1 MRAVRAILRAARYA
15 IPIYVGVGTT
25 TQILTDFQVGLVT
38 LTKVA
43 NDEAFLI
50 PLVNIGMTPVLP
62 VGFIMLKSVLGQLV
76 FAAQIPFQST
86 VIPAGG
92 SFKVTVL
99 IPNEVPDGAW
109 NVHAEAHD
117 GTLIA
122 TSDSD
127 FASSL

>member
-50 PLVNIGMTPVLP
+50 PLVNIGMTPMRLEKP
-62 VGFIMLKSVLGQLV
+62 GLKM
-76 FAAQIPFQST
+76 
-86 VIPAGG
+86 
-92 SFKVTVL
+92 
-99 IPNEVPDGAW
+99 
-109 NVHAEAHD
+109 
-117 GTLIA
+117 TLKHGY
-122 TSDSD
+122 
-127 FASSL
+127 